1 MKIVNVYSPNTDP
14 SDLNRTASHLNPVSL
29 TVPDQSL
36 SIKELFQKYV
46 DGTIDVI
53 ARQKARKAEYDAYG
67 EQNLS
72 PDDYVPDMDAIE
84 AYEAAYALA
93 RRHEK
98 TEAEA
103 LQAGEDAMNA
113 SKDSAAA
120 KPESSVASVVEAEN

>member
-67 EQNLS
+67 NQNLS

-93 RRHEK
+93 RRQEK
-98 TEAEA
+98 TENEA

-113 SKDSAAA
+113 SKDSVVT
-120 KPESSVASVVEAEN
+120 KPESPVASVVEKEN

>member
-46 DGTIDVI
+46 DGTIDII

-67 EQNLS
+67 NQNLS

-93 RRHEK
+93 RRQEK
-98 TEAEA
+98 SESEA
-103 LQAGEDAMNA
+103 LQAAEEAMNTVK
-113 SKDSAAA
+113 KDSTADVT
-120 KPESSVASVVEAEN
+120 PSVAPAAETEK

>member
-1 MKIVNVYSPNTDP
+1 MKIVNVYSPNVDP

-36 SIKELFQKYV
+36 RIKELFQKYV
-46 DGTIDVI
+46 HGTIDVI

-67 EQNLS
+67 SQNLS

-93 RRHEK
+93 RRQEK

-103 LQAGEDAMNA
+103 QEAGAEAMEK
-113 SKDSAAA
+113 SKDSTVVDV
-120 KPESSVASVVEAEN
+120 KPPVTPVSEKED

>member
-1 MKIVNVYSPNTDP
+1 MKIVNVYSPTAEA
-14 SDLNRTASHLNPVSL
+14 SDINRTASHLNPVSL

-36 SIKELFQKYV
+36 SIKELFQKYI

-67 EQNLS
+67 NQNLT

-93 RRHEK
+93 RRQEK
-98 TEAEA
+98 TETEA
-103 LQAGEDAMNA
+103 LQAGQDAMKEV
-113 SKDSAAA
+113 KDSTAE
-120 KPESSVASVVEAEN
+120 KVEVSHTETVQD

>member
-1 MKIVNVYSPNTDP
+1 MKIINVYSPTAKA
-14 SDLNRTASHLNPVSL
+14 SDINRTASHLNPVSL

-46 DGTIDVI
+46 DGTIDAI

-67 EQNLS
+67 DQKLS

-93 RRHEK
+93 RRQGK
-98 TEAEA
+98 SEAEA
-103 LQAGEDAMNA
+103 LQAGQEALEEV
-113 SKDSAAA
+113 KDSPIKEVETSSSEAA
-120 KPESSVASVVEAEN
+120 KD

>member
-1 MKIVNVYSPNTDP
+1 MKIVNVYSPTAEP
-14 SDLNRTASHLNPVSL
+14 SDINRTASHLNPVSL

-67 EQNLS
+67 NQELS

-93 RRHEK
+93 RRQEK

-103 LQAGEDAMNA
+103 LQAGQEAMKDV
-113 SKDSAAA
+113 KDSVTEKAETPPA
-120 KPESSVASVVEAEN
+120 EVAQN